1 MNLRTILI
9 LGALSAFGPLAI
21 DFYLPG
27 FPAMALAF
35 GTDEKHIQTT
45 LAAYFLGLSIGQLAY
60 GPVADRFGR
69 RVPLLVGVCLFT
81 LASLACAF
89 APNLDALIAARFVQA
104 LGGCA
109 GMVLS
114 RAIVSDKCDAIA
126 SAKVFSQLVLVMGL
140 APILAPMLGGVLVNV
155 YGWQCR

>member
-27 FPAMALAF
+27 FPAIALAF
-35 GTDEKHIQTT
+35 GTDEKHVQLT
-45 LAAYFLGLSIGQLAY
+45 LASYFLGLSIGQLAY

-69 RVPLLVGVCLFT
+69 RIPLLFGVGLFT

-89 APNLDALIAARFVQA
+89 APT
-104 LGGCA
+104 
-109 GMVLS
+109 LS
-114 RAIVSDKCDAIA
+114 
-126 SAKVFSQLVLVMGL
+126 G
-140 APILAPMLGGVLVNV
+140 
-155 YGWQCR
+155 